1 MLTTLGERLPSGLA
15 DHMAAQLP
23 PEPED
28 SIRQATDSSAE
39 GPAVLSTERF
49 GMARGTRRRARSGTH
64 GERGR
69 GTRRHPRTDAYGPRR
84 RRFGLTRNYGAEITQ
99 PHPDSHGR

>member
-1 MLTTLGERLPSGLA
+1 MQAVLTTLGERLPSGLA

-23 PEPED
+23 PEPAD

-39 GPAVLSTERF
+39 GPAALSTERF

-64 GERGR
+64 GGRGR
-69 GTRRHPRTDAYGPRR
+69 GTPADIRVLLPAGRT
-84 RRFGLTRNYGAEITQ
+84 AE
-99 PHPDSHGR
+99 DSD